1 MNLSKIKIQNFSEL
15 LQKKKNQ
22 KTTTLEKTYCEAIF
36 KLTDVSETEQYV
48 QTK

>member
-1 MNLSKIKIQNFSEL
+1 MQINLNKIRIQNFTEL
-15 LQKKKNQ
+15 LEEKKK
-22 KTTTLEKTYCEAIF
+22 KTLEKTYCEAIF